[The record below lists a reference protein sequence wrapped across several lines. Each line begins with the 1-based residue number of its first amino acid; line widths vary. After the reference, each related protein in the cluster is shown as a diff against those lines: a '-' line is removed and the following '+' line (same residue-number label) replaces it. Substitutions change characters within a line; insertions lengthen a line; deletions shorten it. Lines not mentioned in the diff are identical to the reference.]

1 VCLSNP
7 KKKVHFYT
15 DDAKLFSDADKAD
28 ADKALLA
35 KLHCE
40 FEQHPL
46 KDLAAAPE
54 NEIAVVINKS
64 GDLTT
69 EVMKELLE
77 DEKVDAVVTP
87 YVLYIRNVQK
97 IKPAEVLTIR
107 KRMATPTSNPMS
119 MHLLQQFIE
128 NSTAGVP
135 ECPLPA
141 PAESWTEEAE
151 FYSHLQT
158 LSGTVANPE
167 CNPVVFTAGLPCIC
181 AIYYALVQGGGADL
195 LMCSTAYGGS
205 NQVTDLMEERTGL
218 FTKHTFDI
226 QQGIEK
232 VNIDQS
238 VSGALDNL
246 AKRDNLFPTTVLFVE
261 IPTNPDMKV
270 PDMAKIAAAL
280 KKYQETTEKKV
291 MLLIDTTFAPPSKV
305 LQQIKEEAAEL
316 PAMVFISMSKSI
328 SQGKT
333 TAGVAIANHTEE
345 STALC
350 HKVRDVAQM
359 LDTEAKPEQM
369 QTLCEN
375 HTGVEERCQNCY
387 QLTKRMSEY
396 LVKTVQDKTGDQ
408 EFNVDGFVSEA
419 NAAKGFTSSTFS
431 FNLPVPD
438 GAPDAV
444 TEVFAQKF
452 VDYLVRD
459 AEFMKP
465 CVSFGQNNGKVYCT
479 VPATSTQGAVKAE
492 DKAKQAVG
500 GVQLVRL
507 SFPVSVS
514 DEEKVKAIMGD
525 AVELSYDWAAAFKQG
540 FDAGEKEAATNRTAC
555 DCTIS

>member
-1 VCLSNP
+1 
-7 KKKVHFYT
+7 
-15 DDAKLFSDADKAD
+15 
-28 ADKALLA
+28 
-35 KLHCE
+35 
-40 FEQHPL
+40 
-46 KDLAAAPE
+46 
-54 NEIAVVINKS
+54 
-64 GDLTT
+64 
-69 EVMKELLE
+69 M
-77 DEKVDAVVTP
+77 
-87 YVLYIRNVQK
+87 
-97 IKPAEVLTIR
+97 
-107 KRMATPTSNPMS
+107 
-119 MHLLQQFIE
+119 
-128 NSTAGVP
+128 
-135 ECPLPA
+135 
-141 PAESWTEEAE
+141 
-151 FYSHLQT
+151 
-158 LSGTVANPE
+158 
-167 CNPVVFTAGLPCIC
+167 
-181 AIYYALVQGGGADL
+181 
-195 LMCSTAYGGS
+195 
-205 NQVTDLMEERTGL
+205 TGL